1 MKQGLV
7 LENGQVI
14 RYSEDLAKVVLNY
27 EQAQAIELLIQ
38 KYMSNV
44 LVIPTGS
51 GGYRKVE
58 RSTSKRHPSSEGH

>member
-27 EQAQAIELLIQ
+27 EQTQAIELLIQ
-38 KYMSNV
+38 KYMSKETV
-44 LVIPTGS
+44 QS
-51 GGYRKVE
+51 R
-58 RSTSKRHPSSEGH
+58 